1 CLSRRRGMLRW
12 VGDHTTLGQLLRNRA
27 VALLLAIG
35 LLDGVSAG
43 ATLTALGWQAYARA
57 HDPLVLGL
65 LGLAEFVPAA
75 LLALPAGQIADR
87 RDRRIVA
94 LIGFAAA
101 AAAIGAL
108 AIDAAA
114 GDRAVWPLYLMAAM
128 IGAGFTFAN
137 PALDPL
143 LAACVPASV
152 LARTIALATSIG
164 QAAAITGPALGGL
177 LQAFGAPVP
186 YLVGAAAIGLAGVL
200 AWLLPD
206 TLGRSHLDVVGAEAT
221 LSDALGGVRFI
232 LRTPPLLGAIS
243 LDLMAVLFGGV
254 TALLPVFSSDILHVG
269 AAGNGLLRAAP
280 GMGAVLVGAVLAVRP
295 LRRRA
300 GATLFVVV
308 AAYGAATVVFGL
320 SRSFAL
326 SMVALAALAGADMI
340 SMLLRATLGPLLTPP
355 ALRGRV
361 SAVERVFIG
370 ASNELGAF
378 ESGVAAALIGA
389 VPAVV
394 LGGLVSVGVAVVWAW
409 RFPSLRKLDEFA
421 DLQAAELPPSAAGR
435 AAGD

>member
-1 CLSRRRGMLRW
+1 M
-12 VGDHTTLGQLLRNRA
+12 GDHPGLGDLLRNRA

-65 LGLAEFVPAA
+65 LGLSEFVPAA
-75 LLALPAGQIADR
+75 LLALPAGHIADR
-87 RDRRIVA
+87 HDRRLVA
-94 LIGFAAA
+94 LLGFVAAA
-101 AAAIGAL
+101 MAIAAL
-108 AIDAAA
+108 AVDAAA
-114 GDRAVWPLYLMAAM
+114 GDRAVWPLYLMAAAFG
-128 IGAGFTFAN
+128 GAFAFAN

-143 LAACVPASV
+143 LAACVPPAS

-177 LQAFGAPVP
+177 LQALGAPVP
-186 YLVGAAAIGLAGVL
+186 YIVGAAAIGLAGLL
-200 AWLLPD
+200 AWLLPGA
-206 TLGRSHLDVVGAEAT
+206 LGREHIDAADQEAT
-221 LSDALGGVRFI
+221 LSDALGGIRFI
-232 LRTPPLLGAIS
+232 FATPPLLGAIS

-280 GMGAVLVGAVLAVRP
+280 GMGAVVVGTVLAVRP
-295 LRRRA
+295 LRRHA
-300 GATLFVVV
+300 GVTLFTVV

-326 SMVALAALAGADMI
+326 SMAALAALAGADMI
-340 SMLLRATLGPLLTPP
+340 SMLLRGTIGPLFTPP
-355 ALRGRV
+355 ELRGRV

-389 VPAVV
+389 VGAAV
-394 LGGLVSVGVAVVWAW
+394 LGGAVSIAVAVVWAW
-409 RFPSLRKLDEFA
+409 RFPGLRRLDRLDEIRPGGGDA
-421 DLQAAELPPSAAGR
+421 PAPPPPALDPAGR
-435 AAGD
+435 P